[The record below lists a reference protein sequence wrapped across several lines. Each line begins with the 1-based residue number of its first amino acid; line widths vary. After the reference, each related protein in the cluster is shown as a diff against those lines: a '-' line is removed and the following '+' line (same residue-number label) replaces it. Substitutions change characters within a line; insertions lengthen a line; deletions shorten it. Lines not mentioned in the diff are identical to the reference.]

1 MMTLIWVALEG
12 HYPVGLGCTFH
23 TLIFVILPNEKFGP
37 VYMHNGV
44 RGSSLERNQ

>member
-1 MMTLIWVALEG
+1 MTTLIWVALEG

-23 TLIFVILPNEKFGP
+23 IRIFVILANGKFGP

-44 RGSSLERNQ
+44 KGSSLERNQ